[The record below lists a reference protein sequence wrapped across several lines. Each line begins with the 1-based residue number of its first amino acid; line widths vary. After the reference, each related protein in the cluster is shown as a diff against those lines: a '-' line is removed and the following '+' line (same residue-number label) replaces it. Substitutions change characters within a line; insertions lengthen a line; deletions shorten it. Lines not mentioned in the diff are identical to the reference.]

1 MKTTTYTPFT
11 VRLPRDLYESLRL
24 RAFESRTSMA
34 QVVCDAVRKE
44 LEIKP
49 VNCRACGNEFYLTSA
64 LEYLQGFCSDACQ
77 AEYHGASIST
87 RRR

>member
-1 MKTTTYTPFT
+1 MPKDLITLQI
-11 VRLPRDLYESLRL
+11 RLPRDAYESLRL
-24 RAFESRTSMA
+24 RAFESKTSMA
-34 QVVCDAVRKE
+34 QIVLRAVRKE
-44 LEIKP
+44 LDTKP
-49 VNCRACGNEFYLTSA
+49 VNCRSCGKEFYLTED